1 MGDRRFVAVGNK
13 LLQSP
18 KWKTFL
24 DFLFDYMRI
33 KLGTDWANE
42 ELKRELSQRHPI
54 MQWYDAVAKT
64 QSLERKGCQAGVVKS
79 YLMNGAIICFMGTA
93 YNLYLL
99 EHNAEL
105 QERYIKRLL
114 DKKNFQGTYYELIVA
129 GILLRAGFRLELEDE
144 ANNATK
150 HCEFSAVSQ
159 TTGQKY
165 WVEAKMRSVEGILGK
180 SKNDG
185 VKATDRDATRNLTT
199 HLNSALQKPAYDQR
213 LIFIDLNAEIVNPD
227 SLPDWFNKAVKRL
240 DAKERD
246 LKEGHDAYVFVTN
259 LPFHR
264 YLGAT
269 SIARQALAYGL
280 GISDFSKPATRS
292 LRETYHLKQKHID
305 GHEIMGA
312 IRDYPVFPDT
322 FDGSLRSDES
332 GLNIKIGESYL
343 FSDLGEPPGTIGT
356 VTAAAVNE
364 DKSEAMV
371 AVTTLDGK
379 NMILSQKL
387 TGEQLDDYRKF
398 PDLFFGEQ
406 SSNGGNIEDPL
417 QLFEFLLK
425 TYSKSTR
432 EKLLEFMSV
441 GSYAVDLKALSQPEL
456 AELYC
461 ERLALNFFVQ
471 HAPEVLN
478 RHPR

>member
-1 MGDRRFVAVGNK
+1 
-13 LLQSP
+13 
-18 KWKTFL
+18 
-24 DFLFDYMRI
+24 
-33 KLGTDWANE
+33 
-42 ELKRELSQRHPI
+42 
-54 MQWYDAVAKT
+54 
-64 QSLERKGCQAGVVKS
+64 
-79 YLMNGAIICFMGTA
+79 
-93 YNLYLL
+93 
-99 EHNAEL
+99 
-105 QERYIKRLL
+105 
-114 DKKNFQGTYYELIVA
+114 
-129 GILLRAGFRLELEDE
+129 
-144 ANNATK
+144 
-150 HCEFSAVSQ
+150 
-159 TTGQKY
+159 
-165 WVEAKMRSVEGILGK
+165 
-180 SKNDG
+180 
-185 VKATDRDATRNLTT
+185 
-199 HLNSALQKPAYDQR
+199 
-213 LIFIDLNAEIVNPD
+213 
-227 SLPDWFNKAVKRL
+227 
-240 DAKERD
+240 
-246 LKEGHDAYVFVTN
+246 
-259 LPFHR
+259 
-264 YLGAT
+264 
-269 SIARQALAYGL
+269 
-280 GISDFSKPATRS
+280 
-292 LRETYHLKQKHID
+292 
-305 GHEIMGA
+305 MGA